1 MLNIYWVRKW
11 YDWEFRLPVLALNQ
25 TQRKSFMPVTLD
37 FQHAMVR
44 RSNMTSH
51 DVKIYLLFLYTMSTQ
66 SRQILCWCGFSILLK
81 FWCLKRDGDGRR
93 YNRRFLKLGFS
104 DVTCRA
110 SVGLH
115 FIWIHRSEFTGLRNA
130 VKLLCVKL
138 AFPVSGVCVR
148 MEVDGNFSCWKSHVT
163 GPFSR
168 FCQCCTVPYSHAQVR
183 GHITLDSYKLFM
195 LFSIEPKKFLIK
207 AVLDKWLILKLARWA
222 SKCSSVPP
230 SPNHT

>member
-11 YDWEFRLPVLALNQ
+11 YDWEFCLPVLALNQ

-104 DVTCRA
+104 DEVMPWRVELLLVFT
-110 SVGLH
+110 SY
-115 FIWIHRSEFTGLRNA
+115 EFTGRSSPDFGMRWSFSVWSLRFRSP
-130 VKLLCVKL
+130 
-138 AFPVSGVCVR
+138 AFAY
-148 MEVDGNFSCWKSHVT
+148 EWKSMEI
-163 GPFSR
+163 
-168 FCQCCTVPYSHAQVR
+168 SHAGSLTCPAPFQGSVSVVR
-183 GHITLDSYKLFM
+183 YLIVTLKSEDTS
-195 LFSIEPKKFLIK
+195 
-207 AVLDKWLILKLARWA
+207 R
-222 SKCSSVPP
+222 
-230 SPNHT
+230 